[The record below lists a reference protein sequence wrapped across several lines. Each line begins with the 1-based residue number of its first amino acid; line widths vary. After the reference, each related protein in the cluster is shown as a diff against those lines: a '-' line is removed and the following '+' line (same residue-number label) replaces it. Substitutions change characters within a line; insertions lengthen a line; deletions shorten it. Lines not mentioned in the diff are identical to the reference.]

1 MPVPVKFVGLGTDT
15 TIVFNN
21 TFSGQS
27 FNFTVNFPITTVEFD
42 PEKWVISGN
51 NIVVGMNDE
60 VSLNNSIRIYPNP
73 SSGIFNIEILDKQ
86 LILNKIEILDEL
98 GRLVK
103 IQDFGFNSQK
113 NTIDLNGFPDALY
126 SLKLISDKGV
136 CFSRFIKM

>member
-1 MPVPVKFVGLGTDT
+1 MIRRPPRSTLDRSSAASDVYKR
-15 TIVFNN
+15 
-21 TFSGQS
+21 Q
-27 FNFTVNFPITTVEFD
+27 VEFD

-103 IQDFGFNSQK
+103 TQDLGFNSQK